1 MILKYFSKDFKITSI
16 ILIIIFLIDRISK
29 EYIIF
34 LGDQNYNSEIYLS
47 SFLNIILIWND
58 GIAFGLLSFE
68 DKTIYNY
75 ITILISSVVII
86 LLFLISR
93 TKKFKKFSYIIIT
106 GGALGNLFDRII
118 YNSVPDFIDLHYN
131 GFHWFV
137 FNVADIFITIGI
149 ICLIYDEIFLGKK
162 KNE

>member
-1 MILKYFSKDFKITSI
+1 MSDYLNKSYLTILSIFIFDRLSK
-16 ILIIIFLIDRISK
+16 ILIIKNHDTLNQTTVSVF
-29 EYIIF
+29 
-34 LGDQNYNSEIYLS
+34 
-47 SFLNIILIWND
+47 SFLDLRLIWND

-131 GFHWFV
+131 G
-137 FNVADIFITIGI
+137 
-149 ICLIYDEIFLGKK
+149 
-162 KNE
+162 

>member
-149 ICLIYDEIFLGKK
+149 ICLIYDEIILEKK
-162 KNE
+162 TNE

>member
-149 ICLIYDEIFLGKK
+149 ICLIYDEIFLEKMT
-162 KNE
+162 NE